1 MILSQLTRHI
11 SEGREDMFLNYIS
24 YLQEKGMAY
33 NTIISYT
40 NDIKSF
46 FNEMNLQSDDYVTA
60 ADIRKWV
67 NEMLNPTDVKPLAVS
82 TINRRLNSLRSYYA
96 WAVKNEMLQQ
106 NPMIDIQ
113 DLKSADE
120 ESEKIMWLTEEGFGD
135 LLRMI
140 RKKPIK
146 SRGVNPE
153 EKYRRDRAIIFLF
166 TYAGLR
172 VDELS
177 NLKLTDI
184 DLDMKRLRIVGKGM
198 KVRSIPISNIL
209 MAEIQDW
216 FTFRAEMAK
225 KKPHV
230 EESPYVFYSQR
241 SSKFT
246 VRGIQTMIEGYSLP
260 NKKLTPHMFRHTFCK
275 WMLKATNNDIEKV
288 RRLAGHSNI
297 ATTSRYLKDSYSDLA
312 DAVDAMPKF

>member
-1 MILSQLTRHI
+1 
-11 SEGREDMFLNYIS
+11 
-24 YLQEKGMAY
+24 
-33 NTIISYT
+33 
-40 NDIKSF
+40 
-46 FNEMNLQSDDYVTA
+46 
-60 ADIRKWV
+60 
-67 NEMLNPTDVKPLAVS
+67 
-82 TINRRLNSLRSYYA
+82 
-96 WAVKNEMLQQ
+96 MLQQ

-120 ESEKIMWLTEEGFGD
+120 ASERIMWLTEEEFGD
-135 LLRMI
+135 LLHII
-140 RKKPIK
+140 RKKPVK

-153 EKYRRDRAIIFLF
+153 EKYRRDRAIIYLL

-177 NLKLTDI
+177 NLKLTDV

-198 KVRSIPISNIL
+198 KVRSVPISNIL

-225 KKPHV
+225 KKPYV

-241 SSKFT
+241 SPKFT

-312 DAVDAMPKF
+312 DAVDAMPRF

>member
-1 MILSQLTRHI
+1 
-11 SEGREDMFLNYIS
+11 MFLNYIS
-24 YLQEKGMAY
+24 FLQEKGMSQ
-33 NTIISYT
+33 NTIISYM

-46 FNEMNLQSDDYVTA
+46 LKEMNLESNDYVTA

-120 ESEKIMWLTEEGFGD
+120 DSERIMWLTEEEFGD
-135 LLRMI
+135 LLHII
-140 RKKPIK
+140 RKKPVK

-153 EKYRRDRAIIFLF
+153 EKYRRDRAIIYLF

-198 KVRSIPISNIL
+198 KVRSIPISNTL

-216 FTFRAEMAK
+216 FAFRAEMAK
-225 KKPHV
+225 KKPYV

-241 SSKFT
+241 SPKFT

-312 DAVDAMPKF
+312 DAVDAMPRF

>member
-1 MILSQLTRHI
+1 
-11 SEGREDMFLNYIS
+11 MFIDYTS
-24 YLQEKGMAY
+24 YLQKKGMAQ
-33 NTIISYT
+33 NTIISYM
-40 NDIKSF
+40 NDIKNF
-46 FNEMNLQSDDYVTA
+46 YKEMDLQPNDYVTA
-60 ADIRKWV
+60 ADIRKWI

-82 TINRRLNSLRSYYA
+82 TINRRLNSLRSYNA
-96 WAVKNEMLQQ
+96 WAVKNKKLQQ
-106 NPMIDIQ
+106 NPMLDIR

-120 ESEKIMWLTEEGFGD
+120 ESEKIMWLTEDEFGE
-135 LLRMI
+135 LLHII

-153 EKYRRDRAIIFLF
+153 EKYRRDRAIIYLL

-177 NLKLTDI
+177 NLKSTDI
-184 DLDMKRLRIVGKGM
+184 DLEMKRLRIVGKGM
-198 KVRSIPISNIL
+198 KVRSVPISNIL
-209 MAEIQDW
+209 LAEINDW
-216 FTFRAEMAK
+216 LTFRTEMAK
-225 KKPHV
+225 KKPYV
-230 EESPYVFYSQR
+230 KESPYVFYSQR
-241 SSKFT
+241 SQKFT

-312 DAVDAMPKF
+312 DAVDALPKF